1 MAYKMF
7 AAIYVGS
14 SEISM
19 KIFQVNGRKT
29 FRQIDSVSRILEL
42 GRDTYRE
49 GKLSRESIKMICEE
63 LEGLKH
69 KMEEYK
75 ITEYR
80 AYATSAV
87 READNM
93 DLVLDVIEHTTG
105 IRVQVLSN
113 SEQRYI
119 SFKGLVAKYSDFH
132 QVVSKN
138 TAFVDVGAG
147 SVQISLFDKNNLVV
161 TENIPIGAVR
171 VRDYLALIGHK
182 SGRLDEIMADYVDND
197 IVSFRNIYL
206 KDKEIKN
213 IIAVGEVVSSLKK
226 IVPELSI
233 KDVITRAQFDAMYK
247 RVISMPAQELAEKYG
262 IPYERATLMLP
273 NITIYQ
279 SFLNNCKAEE
289 MYVPDVDFCECIVAN
304 YMDEGSRVVFNH
316 NFEEDILATANNIAK
331 RYRCNR
337 NHVEQTAYFALKI
350 FDVVRKPFGLDK
362 MQRLQLQI
370 AALLHECGNFINLHD
385 GARNSYYIV
394 ANTEILGLS
403 HKERMEVANVVKYNP
418 LYLPSKDKIS
428 AELDG
433 CDYIV
438 IAKLAAIL
446 RIANILDKGHMQKIE
461 DISVT
466 LKDGKLIILA
476 KTYEDISLEA
486 GLFEARADFF
496 EQIYGIR
503 PVLRVKRSV

>member
-1 MAYKMF
+1 
-7 AAIYVGS
+7 
-14 SEISM
+14 
-19 KIFQVNGRKT
+19 
-29 FRQIDSVSRILEL
+29 
-42 GRDTYRE
+42 
-49 GKLSRESIKMICEE
+49 
-63 LEGLKH
+63 
-69 KMEEYK
+69 MEEYK

-247 RVISMPAQELAEKYG
+247 RVISMPAQELAEN
-262 IPYERATLMLP
+262 T
-273 NITIYQ
+273 
-279 SFLNNCKAEE
+279 
-289 MYVPDVDFCECIVAN
+289 
-304 YMDEGSRVVFNH
+304 VFH
-316 NFEEDILATANNIAK
+316 TS
-331 RYRCNR
+331 
-337 NHVEQTAYFALKI
+337 
-350 FDVVRKPFGLDK
+350 VR
-362 MQRLQLQI
+362 R
-370 AALLHECGNFINLHD
+370 
-385 GARNSYYIV
+385 
-394 ANTEILGLS
+394 
-403 HKERMEVANVVKYNP
+403 
-418 LYLPSKDKIS
+418 
-428 AELDG
+428 
-433 CDYIV
+433 
-438 IAKLAAIL
+438 
-446 RIANILDKGHMQKIE
+446 
-461 DISVT
+461 
-466 LKDGKLIILA
+466 
-476 KTYEDISLEA
+476 
-486 GLFEARADFF
+486 
-496 EQIYGIR
+496 
-503 PVLRVKRSV
+503 

>member
-1 MAYKMF
+1 
-7 AAIYVGS
+7 
-14 SEISM
+14 
-19 KIFQVNGRKT
+19 
-29 FRQIDSVSRILEL
+29 
-42 GRDTYRE
+42 
-49 GKLSRESIKMICEE
+49 MICEE

-289 MYVPDVDFCECIVAN
+289 MYVPDV
-304 YMDEGSRVVFNH
+304 
-316 NFEEDILATANNIAK
+316 ATK
-331 RYRCNR
+331 
-337 NHVEQTAYFALKI
+337 
-350 FDVVRKPFGLDK
+350 
-362 MQRLQLQI
+362 
-370 AALLHECGNFINLHD
+370 
-385 GARNSYYIV
+385 
-394 ANTEILGLS
+394 
-403 HKERMEVANVVKYNP
+403 
-418 LYLPSKDKIS
+418 
-428 AELDG
+428 
-433 CDYIV
+433 
-438 IAKLAAIL
+438 
-446 RIANILDKGHMQKIE
+446 
-461 DISVT
+461 
-466 LKDGKLIILA
+466 
-476 KTYEDISLEA
+476 
-486 GLFEARADFF
+486 
-496 EQIYGIR
+496 
-503 PVLRVKRSV
+503 

>member
-1 MAYKMF
+1 MQYSTF
-7 AAIYVGS
+7 AAIDIGS
-14 SEISM
+14 YDVILEIFEISKKQGIRSVD
-19 KIFQVNGRKT
+19 KICHRM
-29 FRQIDSVSRILEL
+29 EL
-42 GRDTYRE
+42 GKDTYTL
-49 GKLSRESIKMICEE
+49 GKIRPEMEEE
-63 LEGLKH
+63 LCRVLADFVRIMEG
-69 KMEEYK
+69 YRVDD
-75 ITEYR
+75 YR
-80 AYATSAV
+80 ATASSAIS
-87 READNM
+87 EASNS
-93 DLVLDVIEHTTG
+93 LYVLGKIHQLTG
-105 IRVQVLSN
+105 LSVTVLSN
-113 SEQRYI
+113 SEQRFLSYKALAAMEDNFNKI
-119 SFKGLVAKYSDFH
+119 IEKGTAILDLDGGSF
-132 QVVSKN
+132 
-138 TAFVDVGAG
+138 
-147 SVQISLFDKNNLVV
+147 QISLFDKNNLVV

-446 RIANILDKGHMQKIE
+446 RIANILDKSHMQKIE

>member
-262 IPYERATLMLP
+262 IPYERATLM
-273 NITIYQ
+273 
-279 SFLNNCKAEE
+279 FLNNCKAEE

-446 RIANILDKGHMQKIE
+446 RIANILDKSHMQKIE